1 MPPLAPHGHWAVLPV
16 PGWARCQNDA
26 LGGLLVSA
34 VPFRPTGTQAGSVTV
49 PFCDFKVIQ
58 THPLEILGARRL
70 GPSLL
75 VLAGH
80 GLHAADLSALLS
92 RQRHRRAEAI
102 SRPCG
107 PRGVF

>member
-1 MPPLAPHGHWAVLPV
+1 MCHWHPTVL

-58 THPLEILGARRL
+58 THPLEILGAQ
-70 GPSLL
+70 
-75 VLAGH
+75 
-80 GLHAADLSALLS
+80 AAVYDGSW
-92 RQRHRRAEAI
+92 AEWGGA
-102 SRPCG
+102 SG
-107 PRGVF
+107 GDVVTGDA